1 MGFGKKDDKKKK
13 VKKDDVEQIKAS
25 NFIKKINKN
34 KGSNLLLFGETKEEK
49 LKLFI
54 MNMKIINPNIPD
66 FWLKKDID
74 KFKKKFNM

>member
-13 VKKDDVEQIKAS
+13 VKKDDVGQIKAS
-25 NFIKKINKN
+25 NFINKINKN
-34 KGSNLLLFGETKEEK
+34 KGSNLLLFGRTKEEK

-54 MNMKIINPNIPD
+54 TNIKIINPNIPD